1 MTAKK
6 TLYSIG
12 VFGDVDKM
20 QSLATASGAGAS
32 NYYKADDETGI
43 NAAFAS
49 IVAKITNAATY
60 EKVVITDG
68 VTTMTSTNAD
78 LKNVDSSSFT
88 YTRSDGKTYD
98 GPKASNDGTTVTWNM
113 GSTPLADG
121 VTYTVSFRVWPSQAA
136 YDLVAALKNGTKTW
150 DELTDEQ
157 QAQIKDNG
165 DGTYSLLTNTT
176 NSLSYDQVLTKT
188 TNQKPAGTTNSDGS
202 ITGADGYTYTYD
214 AKTGIYTG
222 TKTVTGTPVSAKNPD
237 GMPLT
242 VAPMTITKV
251 WDGGTPADAAQVTLG
266 LFAGTTKVDTVTLKA
281 NTWTATVYIAPGL
294 KTSTETLNAGHD
306 YTLSEISSTESNYV
320 FTSETEHPM
329 LIDGMLTYENGDAIL
344 TGTNTRKST
353 LSVTKNII
361 NNSSSVDKT
370 KLFSFKM
377 TVTDPSN
384 NNVRFSI
391 KDAKGDV
398 ITESRVIGATPEKD
412 SAGNLTG
419 YYTAASNA
427 AFTANIHVGETIY
440 FDGLSVGTK
449 YSVAEVNLGGGY
461 TNTAITNN
469 GGNAAVDVSSSATSG
484 SIAANKT
491 SYAVTYTNTY
501 KATGT
506 AALTANKV
514 LSGRDFK
521 SGDAF
526 TFDLADANEEGTTGY
541 TMPTA
546 TELSTDAT
554 SGTTDSVTFGD
565 ITFSKAGTYT
575 FAITEK
581 AGAAGGVSYSGA
593 TSTATVTVT
602 DKLDGTLSASVA
614 YAGAGDDGQT
624 FTNTYKPA
632 DTTITLGA
640 SKTLAVESGTNAP
653 DISGSYT
660 FTLKDANGN
669 AVGKTITNPD
679 GNGTKISF
687 DPISFDTP
695 GYYQYTVTE
704 KGDVKGVANDTASTK
719 TVIVHVVDNL
729 DGTMAATVTSGD
741 QVSSFTN
748 TYSVA
753 PVTVTNGIKL
763 TKALTGANLTAGEF
777 EFQISGTT
785 NDAPMPKSVTTTND
799 ASGNV
804 TFGDIT
810 YTAPGVYSYSVAE
823 VNSGDAGYTY
833 DNGAVDV
840 TVTVTDNGD
849 GTMKAETSYG
859 DKTTFNNAY
868 NASGNI
874 TLHAMKTLTG
884 RTLADKQFS
893 FKLKDKDGNV
903 LQSKT
908 NDASGSVSF
917 DAIEYSIADMQT
929 STPNKATKV
938 TVSANVNG
946 SETKPVTVQLFAN
959 GVASGDSVTVTTATY
974 DSGEQDKYDADGNE
988 IAYTVKVDDAAV
1000 DATTTDVDAGM
1011 STSYDEK
1018 TFTYTISEVNDN
1030 QSGYTYDGKIV
1041 NVTVTVTNDG
1051 KGNLT
1056 ATASYDTPAEFSNS
1070 YHATGS
1076 TGKGDLGGTK
1086 VSNGTVAD
1094 GQFSFELIDSQ
1105 GKVLQTVKN
1114 AADGTFS
1121 FDSLSYDEKQIG
1133 TYTYSIVEVND
1144 DPWRYTYDTHVATAT
1159 VNVTDN
1165 GDGTLA
1171 VTTSYG
1177 ETSREFDNP
1186 YKALGTSTQ
1195 LQAKKVLV
1203 GRDLV
1208 AGEFDFQLTDQSGKT
1223 YTAKNAA
1230 DGTITFPYVSFDE
1243 PGTYTFTASEV
1254 AGSEANVTYD
1264 GSTFTYTV
1272 NVEDVKGQLA
1282 VTSATV
1288 NGSDDAPTFTN
1299 TYVEPVVKVPDTG
1312 DASGVGVL
1320 AALVAGA
1327 AAVAAGA
1334 VARRRD
1340 QE

>member
-1 MTAKK
+1 MA
-6 TLYSIG
+6 Y
-12 VFGDVDKM
+12 
-20 QSLATASGAGAS
+20 AGAG
-32 NYYKADDETGI
+32 DDGQT
-43 NAAFAS
+43 F
-49 IVAKITNAATY
+49 
-60 EKVVITDG
+60 
-68 VTTMTSTNAD
+68 
-78 LKNVDSSSFT
+78 
-88 YTRSDGKTYD
+88 
-98 GPKASNDGTTVTWNM
+98 
-113 GSTPLADG
+113 
-121 VTYTVSFRVWPSQAA
+121 
-136 YDLVAALKNGTKTW
+136 
-150 DELTDEQ
+150 
-157 QAQIKDNG
+157 
-165 DGTYSLLTNTT
+165 
-176 NSLSYDQVLTKT
+176 
-188 TNQKPAGTTNSDGS
+188 
-202 ITGADGYTYTYD
+202 
-214 AKTGIYTG
+214 
-222 TKTVTGTPVSAKNPD
+222 
-237 GMPLT
+237 
-242 VAPMTITKV
+242 
-251 WDGGTPADAAQVTLG
+251 
-266 LFAGTTKVDTVTLKA
+266 
-281 NTWTATVYIAPGL
+281 
-294 KTSTETLNAGHD
+294 
-306 YTLSEISSTESNYV
+306 
-320 FTSETEHPM
+320 
-329 LIDGMLTYENGDAIL
+329 
-344 TGTNTRKST
+344 
-353 LSVTKNII
+353 
-361 NNSSSVDKT
+361 
-370 KLFSFKM
+370 
-377 TVTDPSN
+377 
-384 NNVRFSI
+384 
-391 KDAKGDV
+391 
-398 ITESRVIGATPEKD
+398 
-412 SAGNLTG
+412 
-419 YYTAASNA
+419 
-427 AFTANIHVGETIY
+427 
-440 FDGLSVGTK
+440 
-449 YSVAEVNLGGGY
+449 
-461 TNTAITNN
+461 
-469 GGNAAVDVSSSATSG
+469 
-484 SIAANKT
+484 
-491 SYAVTYTNTY
+491 TNTY
-501 KATGT
+501 TTGTTT

-741 QVSSFTN
+741 QVSSLTN

-1144 DPWRYTYDTHVATAT
+1144 GQVGYTYDTHVATAT

-1177 ETSREFDNP
+1177 ETSREFNNP

-1299 TYVEPVVKVPDTG
+1299 TYVEPVAKKTIVKIPNTG
-1312 DASGVGVL
+1312 DGSGVGVL

-1327 AAVAAGA
+1327 AAIAAGA
-1334 VARRRD
+1334 IAKRKD